1 MTGRIVEIAEDGR
14 HLSLSRGFL
23 VVSAEGREI
32 GRVPL
37 DDIAVVMANAHALTY
52 TNALLMAL
60 MERGAVVVMCGTN
73 HVPAAFLW
81 PVDAHHVQARRMRAQ
96 MDAAPPLVKR
106 LWQALVRAKIRQ
118 QAAALE
124 ARGLPGSGLIDMA
137 RRVRAGDPGNVEAQA
152 ARRYW
157 PLLFGRDF
165 RRDQDGGGINALL
178 NYGYA
183 ILRSATARAVTAAGL
198 HPSIGLFHANRGNPL
213 CLVDDLMEPFRP
225 FADLAV
231 LRLAE
236 AGHGEV
242 TREAKRYLALI
253 PSLDMATAQGTTPIG
268 TVLIRLAGSLAQT
281 LEDGEGSL
289 ALPSLDHPWAP
300 MPLEWPAAPPADGG
314 TPC

>member
-23 VVSAEGREI
+23 VVTAEGREL

-37 DDIAVVMANAHALTY
+37 DDIAVVMANAHGLTY
-52 TNALLMAL
+52 SNALLMAL
-60 MERGAVVVMCGTN
+60 MERGAVVVMCGPN
-73 HVPAAFLW
+73 HLPAAFVW
-81 PVDAHHVQARRMRAQ
+81 PVDAHHVQSRRMRAQ
-96 MDAAPPLVKR
+96 VDAPAPLAKR

-124 ARGLPGSGLIDMA
+124 ARGLPAGGLVEMA
-137 RRVRAGDPGNVEAQA
+137 RRVRSGDPDNLEAQA

-157 PLLFGRDF
+157 PALFGREF
-165 RRDQDGGGINALL
+165 RRDQDGDGANALL

-198 HPSIGLFHANRGNPL
+198 HPSIGLHHANRGNPL

-225 FADLAV
+225 FVDLAV

-236 AGHGEV
+236 AGHREV
-242 TREAKRYLALI
+242 TRETKRYLALV
-253 PSLDMATAQGTTPIG
+253 PSLDMLTAQGTTPIG
-268 TVLIRLAGSLAQT
+268 TVLIRLAGSLAQVV
-281 LEDGEGSL
+281 EEGKGDL
-289 ALPSLDHPWAP
+289 DLPALDRPWAP
-300 MPLEWPAAPPADGG
+300 MPLEWPAAPPAGG
-314 TPC
+314 ETGC